1 MVRKVEEEKPIP
13 LGQVYEL
20 LKQREE
26 SGINYV
32 QRVTAQHAE
41 NLSRNAAYSE
51 EVLEMLQ
58 TEFDLSRLLAVQL
71 VNLNYSKSAIISQM
85 LNKEMYVKFL
95 DNGVEKEIKIMV
107 KQHEHKASSGSDE
120 QDNSVSSINIGASPI
135 SCIALVNFGQSSICI
150 CPDLTR

>member
-1 MVRKVEEEKPIP
+1 MVRKIEEEKPIP

-26 SGINYV
+26 TGINYV

-58 TEFDLSRLLAVQL
+58 TEYKLSRLLAVQL
-71 VNLNYSKSAIISQM
+71 VNLNPQNAIDVRAITGDKLTTDQIESLLEKYAVFVAKVQEASAEESST
-85 LNKEMYVKFL
+85 E
-95 DNGVEKEIKIMV
+95 DDAAVEI
-107 KQHEHKASSGSDE
+107 DE
-120 QDNSVSSINIGASPI
+120 TYE
-135 SCIALVNFGQSSICI
+135 
-150 CPDLTR
+150 DL

>member
-71 VNLNYSKSAIISQM
+71 VNLNPQTAID
-85 LNKEMYVKFL
+85 VKAVTRDRLTADQIEALLEKYAGFVMKVQAAITEEAI
-95 DNGVEKEIKIMV
+95 DEDESTVEIE
-107 KQHEHKASSGSDE
+107 ETYE
-120 QDNSVSSINIGASPI
+120 
-135 SCIALVNFGQSSICI
+135 
-150 CPDLTR
+150 DL